1 MGTQFF
7 HDFKDGLGPW
17 QHRHTLRAI
26 QTGEDCTKLR
36 YGNAILSVKKDPLRT
51 GHIWVPPEVFTVT
64 EGLVEFRMRFDGP
77 PGAHG
82 AGWCQN
88 RRKPYGS
95 PDAHEIDIVEY
106 FGNPN
111 VAHHAI
117 WAQVDDDPEP
127 EKIHAGKWRIDMTKW
142 NVFGCEMS
150 RFGYTFAINDTQIS
164 STSPI
169 YASVQEKV
177 LILSQLI
184 SDWELLKY
192 GLGNAYRQKAR
203 CDWVKVSDL

>member
-36 YGNAILSVKKDPLRT
+36 YGNAILGVKQDPLRT

-64 EGLVEFRMRFDGP
+64 EGFVEFRMRFGGP

-82 AGWCQN
+82 AGWLQDLQ
-88 RRKPYGS
+88 PYRNE
-95 PDAHEIDIVEY
+95 DAHEIDVVED
-106 FGNPN
+106 FGNHS

-117 WAQVDDDPEP
+117 WTQIDDDPQP
-127 EKIHAGKWRIDMTKW
+127 EKVLAGKWRVDMTQW
-142 NVFGCEMS
+142 NVFGCAMNE
-150 RFGYTFAINDTQIS
+150 FGYTFTVNDREITS
-164 STSPI
+164 SSNLYTSVRP
-169 YASVQEKV
+169 KV
-177 LILSQLI
+177 LILSVLI
-184 SDWELLKY
+184 SDWELLRY
-192 GLGNAYRQKAR
+192 GFGNGYNQKAR